1 MLISRLKLEQ
11 SHLSPK
17 TQDGY
22 IECLDTTNKHL
33 TSPAYVRINTT
44 NDLAVLFA
52 EETAKLVFLAETG
65 GSCMFKT
72 IWKLVKILFVAL
84 IIFGIVSMVVSL
96 IVTFSLSAKMA
107 TEMSAQLN
115 TGQTSVHQTYL
126 SEINTLDQRNIA
138 PGRSV

>member
-1 MLISRLKLEQ
+1 
-11 SHLSPK
+11 
-17 TQDGY
+17 
-22 IECLDTTNKHL
+22 
-33 TSPAYVRINTT
+33 
-44 NDLAVLFA
+44 
-52 EETAKLVFLAETG
+52 
-65 GSCMFKT
+65 MFKT

-107 TEMSAQLN
+107 TEVSTQLN

-126 SEINTLDQRNIA
+126 SEINTLDQRNMA